1 MKPSKKELKLFNDG
15 QSPIFSFIIL
25 LLISFSLMGLDYRK
39 KIHHHIKNESSFLIK
54 PIVYV
59 INLPKN
65 INESLTNLFKTKSQL
80 FEKNLKLENKIID
93 LSIENQRLI
102 LIEAENRQLRKTIKI
117 SNNIK
122 ITTIDA
128 EIILPKI
135 RNGTEIIT
143 INKGFNDSIKI
154 GQPVINNLGLV
165 GQIIF
170 TGNSFSEVNPITSK
184 KYIVPAIFEKA
195 TDNIIVRGNGN
206 KYLEVLMFPAH
217 RKVKIGAILMT
228 SGIDSLY
235 PKGIKIGQVI
245 KVTPQI
251 NNQFNHLL
259 ISPFSQPTTHTQV
272 RVFMKKEND

>member
-1 MKPSKKELKLFNDG
+1 M
-15 QSPIFSFIIL
+15 
-25 LLISFSLMGLDYRK
+25 
-39 KIHHHIKNESSFLIK
+39 
-54 PIVYV
+54 
-59 INLPKN
+59 
-65 INESLTNLFKTKSQL
+65 
-80 FEKNLKLENKIID
+80 
-93 LSIENQRLI
+93 
-102 LIEAENRQLRKTIKI
+102 
-117 SNNIK
+117 
-122 ITTIDA
+122 
-128 EIILPKI
+128 
-135 RNGTEIIT
+135 
-143 INKGFNDSIKI
+143 
-154 GQPVINNLGLV
+154 

-184 KYIVPAIFEKA
+184 KYIVPAIFEKG

-217 RKVKIGAILMT
+217 REVKIGAILMT

>member
-25 LLISFSLMGLDYRK
+25 LLISLSLMGLDYRK

-122 ITTIDA
+122 ITTIGA

-170 TGNSFSEVNPITSK
+170 TGDSFSEVNPITSK
-184 KYIVPAIFEKA
+184 KYIVPAIFEKG

-217 RKVKIGAILMT
+217 REVKIGAILMT

>member
-25 LLISFSLMGLDYRK
+25 LLISLSLMGLDYRK

-122 ITTIDA
+122 ISTIGA

-170 TGNSFSEVNPITSK
+170 TGDSFSEVNPITSK
-184 KYIVPAIFEKA
+184 KYIVPAIFEKG

-217 RKVKIGAILMT
+217 REVKIGAILMT

>member
-25 LLISFSLMGLDYRK
+25 LLISLSLMGLDYRK

-122 ITTIDA
+122 ISTIGA

-184 KYIVPAIFEKA
+184 KYIVPAIFEKG

-217 RKVKIGAILMT
+217 REVKIGAILMT